1 MFVFLNKKMQTYYNV
16 KALSIF
22 LYISAELNVIEQD
35 PYYIISISF
44 MFKKKGQ
51 YFTGYQLVISS

>member
-1 MFVFLNKKMQTYYNV
+1 MFVFLNKMQTYYNV

-22 LYISAELNVIEQD
+22 FYISAELNVIEQD

-44 MFKKKGQ
+44 MFKKKTGQ

>member
-1 MFVFLNKKMQTYYNV
+1 MFVFPNKMQTYYNV

-22 LYISAELNVIEQD
+22 FYISAELNVIEQD

-44 MFKKKGQ
+44 MFKKKTGQ

>member
-44 MFKKKGQ
+44 MFKKRRTVF
-51 YFTGYQLVISS
+51 YWIPVSN